1 VSKSRQSSKYLI
13 LAILTAFFLSSGFV
27 LAAPIVGPRYFVKTD
42 SPFWQRSFGV
52 RHVFE
57 GGFTSDLSGIQV
69 RLAKIFGV
77 EIEPVTQLHVL
88 PQAIPASREPSP
100 SEEAVLPV
108 AKESGKLQRE
118 VLRARPVDQVPWGV
132 KLVYNDPVLTSA
144 SGGAGVNVAVLDTG
158 VLKTHPD
165 LKNRVKQCKDFT
177 QARVPVK
184 DGSCDDKHGH
194 GTHVSGII
202 LADAGTDKLGIYGMA
217 PAADLFSYK
226 VCGNDGSCWADDIAA
241 AMKLAADNGAN
252 LVNISLGADN
262 DNSLIRNAI
271 DYAVSKDVLVVA
283 AGGNDG
289 PYPISIDYPAANA
302 KVAAVGAV
310 DVLISVPDWSSR
322 GDNPN
327 TRPYVVEEKDMEFGA
342 PGVNIE
348 STWKNGGYAILS
360 GTSMA
365 APHITGLAAKLWPQT
380 ASASLGFD
388 VANSVR
394 ISLYKLSKDIWV
406 FGDDDATGFGL
417 PQLK

>member
-1 VSKSRQSSKYLI
+1 MSTPKQSSKYLI
-13 LAILTAFFLSSGFV
+13 LAILTAFFLFVGFV
-27 LAAPIVGPRYFVKTD
+27 SAAPAVQAEGPRYFVKTD
-42 SPFWQRSFGV
+42 SPFWQKSFGV
-52 RHVFE
+52 RHVFDK
-57 GGFTSDLSGIQV
+57 GFTADLSGIQL
-69 RLAKIFGV
+69 RLARIFGV
-77 EIEPVTQLHVL
+77 EVEPVEQFHILPLPEETVL
-88 PQAIPASREPSP
+88 PN
-100 SEEAVLPV
+100 
-108 AKESGKLQRE
+108 AKESGKAQRGT
-118 VLRARPVDQVPWGV
+118 LRTRPVDQIPWGI
-132 KLVYNDPVLTSA
+132 KLIYNDSAMTSA
-144 SGGAGVNVAVLDTG
+144 SGGAGVNIAVLDTG

-165 LKNRVKQCKDFT
+165 LKNRIKQCKDFT
-177 QARVPVK
+177 QIRIPVK

-194 GTHVSGII
+194 GTHVSGVI
-202 LADAGTDKLGIYGMA
+202 LADAGADKLGIYGMA
-217 PAADLFSYK
+217 PEANLFSYK

-289 PYPISIDYPAANA
+289 PYPVSIDYPAANV

-310 DVLISVPDWSSR
+310 DILISVPDWSSR

-327 TRPYVVEEKDMEFGA
+327 TQPYVVEEKDMEFGA

-365 APHITGLAAKLWPQT
+365 APHVTGLAAKLWSQA

-388 VANSVR
+388 VANNVR
-394 ISLYKLSKDIWV
+394 NSLHQLSKDIWTP
-406 FGDDDATGFGL
+406 GDDDSTGFGL
-417 PQLK
+417 PQISR

>member
-1 VSKSRQSSKYLI
+1 MIFFVARIRSKRGEDKN
-13 LAILTAFFLSSGFV
+13 
-27 LAAPIVGPRYFVKTD
+27 
-42 SPFWQRSFGV
+42 QRF
-52 RHVFE
+52 
-57 GGFTSDLSGIQV
+57 
-69 RLAKIFGV
+69 
-77 EIEPVTQLHVL
+77 
-88 PQAIPASREPSP
+88 
-100 SEEAVLPV
+100 
-108 AKESGKLQRE
+108 
-118 VLRARPVDQVPWGV
+118 
-132 KLVYNDPVLTSA
+132 
-144 SGGAGVNVAVLDTG
+144 LDTG

-165 LKNRVKQCKDFT
+165 LKNRIKHCKDFT
-177 QARVPVK
+177 QIRIPVK

-194 GTHVSGII
+194 GTHVSGVI
-202 LADAGTDKLGIYGMA
+202 LADAGADKLGIYGMA
-217 PAADLFSYK
+217 PEANLFSYK

-289 PYPISIDYPAANA
+289 PYPVSIDYPAANV

-310 DVLISVPDWSSR
+310 DILISVPDWSSR

-327 TRPYVVEEKDMEFGA
+327 TQPYVVEEKDMEFGA

-365 APHITGLAAKLWPQT
+365 APHVTGLAAKLWSQA

-388 VANSVR
+388 VANNVR
-394 ISLYKLSKDIWV
+394 NSLHQLSKDIWTP
-406 FGDDDATGFGL
+406 GDDDSTGFGL
-417 PQLK
+417 PQISR